1 MHALVES
8 QLVKACGSLSETV
21 RTTQS
26 FESLKHALRE
36 FAKQVVS
43 LVKQKYQDVRLTY
56 LKHLIRHT
64 SARRLIHD
72 SIYREE
78 FLVIMEGVKCL

>member
-26 FESLKHALRE
+26 SESLKHALRT

-43 LVKQKYQDVRLTY
+43 LVKHQDVRITY

-64 SARRLIHD
+64 SAKRLIVD
-72 SIYREE
+72 SVYREE
-78 FLVIMEGVKCL
+78 FLEIMESMKCL

>member
-1 MHALVES
+1 MHALVEN
-8 QLVKACGSLSETV
+8 QLAEACGSLSETV
-21 RTTQS
+21 RTTRS

-43 LVKQKYQDVRLTY
+43 LVNQKYQDVRLTY

-64 SARRLIHD
+64 SAKRLIVD
-72 SIYREE
+72 SVYREE
-78 FLVIMEGVKCL
+78 FLEIMESMKCL